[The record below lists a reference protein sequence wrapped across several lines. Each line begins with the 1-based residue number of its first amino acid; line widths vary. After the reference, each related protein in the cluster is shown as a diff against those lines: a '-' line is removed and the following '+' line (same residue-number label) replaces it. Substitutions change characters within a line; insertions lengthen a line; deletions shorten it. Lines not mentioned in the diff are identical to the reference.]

1 MLKAGLSKP
10 SLTSLP
16 AAIAL
21 LTSIVID
28 MPAAPPQP
36 PVGDGAPAGKSRGRE
51 LWGVAGK
58 KVRMAVRMSMGFHT
72 LRDMDGEEAVS
83 ESSLKRVKALGEGAF
98 AAVDLCWCAPERG
111 AC

>member
-1 MLKAGLSKP
+1 
-10 SLTSLP
+10 
-16 AAIAL
+16 
-21 LTSIVID
+21 
-28 MPAAPPQP
+28 
-36 PVGDGAPAGKSRGRE
+36 
-51 LWGVAGK
+51 
-58 KVRMAVRMSMGFHT
+58 MAVRMSMGFHT